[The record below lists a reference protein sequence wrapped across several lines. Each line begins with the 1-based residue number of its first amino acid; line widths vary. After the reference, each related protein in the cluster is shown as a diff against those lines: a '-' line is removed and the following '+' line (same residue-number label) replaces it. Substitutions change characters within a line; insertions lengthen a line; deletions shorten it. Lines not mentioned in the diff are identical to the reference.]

1 MSEKFFSGMKKH
13 KETNRKPGLLRYHGE
28 TLITELLISG
38 LLTDA
43 PEYLLHLLEKFIPE
57 ISVE

>member
-1 MSEKFFSGMKKH
+1 MSEIFFSGMKNTK
-13 KETNRKPGLLRYHGE
+13 KQTKKTGLLRYHGE

-43 PEYLLHLLEKFIPE
+43 PEYVLHLLEEFIPE

>member
-13 KETNRKPGLLRYHGE
+13 KETNKNPRLLRYHGK

-38 LLTDA
+38 FLTDA
-43 PEYLLHLLEKFIPE
+43 PEYLFHLLEK
-57 ISVE
+57 SQ